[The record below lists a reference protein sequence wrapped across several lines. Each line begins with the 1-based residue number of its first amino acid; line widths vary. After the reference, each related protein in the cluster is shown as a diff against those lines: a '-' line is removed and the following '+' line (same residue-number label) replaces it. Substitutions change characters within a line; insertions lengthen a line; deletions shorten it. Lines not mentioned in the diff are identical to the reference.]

1 MGIKTKFN
9 VGNNVWYIKYVTTAS
24 ECPHCGE
31 MVEEEHPSCVAIA
44 AVDEVHVE
52 ISEAGV
58 KEWYKLRIPFVKG
71 KFLYTDRPADGLFK
85 TQKEAAARFKELE
98 LLENEKS

>member
-9 VGNNVWYIKYVTTAS
+9 VGDNVWYIEYVTTAS

-31 MVEEEHPSCVAIA
+31 MVEEEHPYCVAVA

-52 ISEAGV
+52 ISETGV
-58 KEWYKLRIPFVKG
+58 KEWYKLKIPFVKG
-71 KFLYTDRPADGLFK
+71 KFLYTDRASAEVFSD
-85 TQKEAAARFKELE
+85 QKKAAARFKELE
-98 LLENEKS
+98 LLENEKK